1 MFDSVCDIEHFS
13 KKSTKWKKCHTSQCF
28 GCWSKHRSAVYW
40 ELRRG
45 NFHYFVFVQKQ
56 ARKCL
61 ILYAIY
67 IKIYR
72 FRGFSQKIDKVE
84 KVSYVPMIWLLVE
97 AQVGCILGAS
107 PWKFPLFFL
116 IRILIFSGS
125 LSQNEVSRG
134 NPRESGFGSDG
145 IRFYRQI
152 HLVSLACCAGGSKT
166 SFQQF
171 LKKMTNN

>member
-13 KKSTKWKKCHTSQCF
+13 KKSTKWKKCHASQCF

-84 KVSYVPMIWLLVE
+84 KCHTSQWFGCWSKHRWAVYWELRRGNFHHFFWYGSWYS
-97 AQVGCILGAS
+97 VGAWAKMKFPGEILGRVG
-107 PWKFPLFFL
+107 LDQM
-116 IRILIFSGS
+116 GS
-125 LSQNEVSRG
+125 VFIDKSTWS
-134 NPRESGFGSDG
+134 
-145 IRFYRQI
+145 
-152 HLVSLACCAGGSKT
+152 H
-166 SFQQF
+166 
-171 LKKMTNN
+171 